1 MKKMMERKR
10 GLGSKHG
17 NNKRESSNTSSM
29 MKHNSHNA
37 VQDDGE
43 EDSSILSDE
52 EAEVQK
58 EEVIVEEVEEEEEEV
73 VEEEEEEEEEEEQG
87 GEGTKMWDAMN
98 RILGKSLKEEF
109 NEKPVLA
116 LRKTKAMK
124 EMDDVSE
131 SVVDGG
137 KSVVSGKGVLL
148 LRRERDKARGT
159 IILTSP
165 PQ

>member
-58 EEVIVEEVEEEEEEV
+58 EEVMVEE

-131 SVVDGG
+131 SVVGGG